1 MMEGKHEFKICQL
14 LSSSPSFPK
23 RSLIFRKQEK
33 CFKVSLST
41 YKEPAPEI
49 NDIWNVKGAKETEI
63 SVRELIYLDKEIK
76 PQKKVK
82 LLRK

>member
-1 MMEGKHEFKICQL
+1 MSITLF
-14 LSSSPSFPK
+14 LSFLSQKVFDFQK
-23 RSLIFRKQEK
+23 TQEK

-63 SVRELIYLDKEIK
+63 SVRELIYLDKETK
-76 PQKKVK
+76 PQEKVK